1 MGNNILNTYSEW
13 SLQTRTVAANLL
25 SKSPMVART
34 TCIGDLLILTDQIF
48 LCGLE
53 RVLSQA
59 RATSCEP

>member
-34 TCIGDLLILTDQIF
+34 NLYRGSSDTH
-48 LCGLE
+48 
-53 RVLSQA
+53 
-59 RATSCEP
+59 